1 MENEQYQRTIGLI
14 GEDNFH
20 TIQNKRIA
28 VVGLGGVGGTA
39 LETLARSGFQH
50 FLLVDDDVV
59 NPSNMNR
66 QIIYTANHQGEDKV
80 SVAKDRILSINKA
93 ADITTINLRISS
105 DNCHVFDEF
114 KIDFIVDAIDD
125 VPAKV
130 ALSKYAL
137 SKNIPLIVSLGM
149 ANRLDPSKV
158 IITRLDKTT
167 MDPLAKK
174 YRYELRK
181 AGFETNQIMAAMSK
195 EIPVKDGTHLNSMM
209 MVPSAAG
216 LNIAYYVL
224 SYFLK

>member
-28 VVGLGGVGGTA
+28 IIGLGGVGGTV

-59 NPSNMNR
+59 NSSNMNR
-66 QIIYTANHQGEDKV
+66 QIIYTANQQGKDKV
-80 SVAKDRILSINKA
+80 SIAKDRVLSINRE
-93 ADITTINLRISS
+93 ADVSIINLRISS
-105 DNCHVFDEF
+105 ENCDIFDEF
-114 KIDFIVDAIDD
+114 EIDFIVDAIDD
-125 VPAKV
+125 VYAKV

-137 SKNIPLIVSLGM
+137 SKDIPLIVSLGM

-174 YRYELRK
+174 FRYELRK
-181 AGFETNQIMAAMSK
+181 AGFETNKIMAAMSK
-195 EIPVKDGTHLNSMM
+195 ETPTKDGAHLNSMM